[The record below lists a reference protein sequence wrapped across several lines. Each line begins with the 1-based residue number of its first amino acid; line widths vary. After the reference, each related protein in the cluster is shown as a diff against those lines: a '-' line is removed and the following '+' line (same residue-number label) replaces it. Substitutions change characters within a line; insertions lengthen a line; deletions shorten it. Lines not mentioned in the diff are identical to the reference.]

1 MNSPSKRQRVTN
13 TVWQVEANRRVAV
26 WRQQLPETRT
36 LVHSHF
42 LLEAAKNRGIT
53 LEDLGSTN
61 YTDLGGIRAYK
72 DTLKEVQTKM
82 QQWDE
87 TLQTVETVVYAAAVV
102 ECAEK
107 SGIII
112 RSVAEDLLSLYVA
125 KQRKMADAGVQ
136 VQVDC
141 PFCTSFVDDIEE
153 VSGYSTVCDVTCT
166 A

>member
-1 MNSPSKRQRVTN
+1 MNSPSKRQRATN

-42 LLEAAKNRGIT
+42 LLEAAKKRGIT

-72 DTLKEVQTKM
+72 DALKEVQTKM

-107 SGIII
+107 AGIII
-112 RSVAEDLLSLYVA
+112 SVAEDPLSLYVA

-136 VQVDC
+136 IQVDC
-141 PFCTSFVDDIEE
+141 SFCTSFVDIEE
-153 VSGYSTVCDVTCT
+153 VSGYSAVCDVTCT